1 MMDNTEFIALSD
13 FCESHDITSTFVI
26 ELQEYGLI
34 QVVNRNND
42 IYIPIQELPKA
53 EKIVRLYLDLDINL
67 EGIEVIEN
75 LLEKMQNMQREITL
89 LKNHL
94 RNLVKF

>member
-1 MMDNTEFIALSD
+1 MMDNTEFIAISD
-13 FCESHDITSTFVI
+13 FCESHNITSTFVI

-75 LLEKMQNMQREITL
+75 LLDKIHNMQREITL

-94 RNLVKF
+94 RLYE

>member
-1 MMDNTEFIALSD
+1 MDSSEYIAITD
-13 FCESHDITSTFVI
+13 FCNSHDIASTFVI

-34 QVVNRNND
+34 QVVKRNND
-42 IYIPIQELPKA
+42 RYIPIQELPKA

-67 EGIEVIEN
+67 DGIEVIER
-75 LLEKMQNMQREITL
+75 LLKRIQEMQQEITV

-94 RNLVKF
+94 RLYE

>member
-94 RNLVKF
+94 RLYE